1 MAEKP
6 RKRRR
11 RKWEECQK
19 GDGGREGERQS
30 DRAQKG
36 REEIEDP
43 EKGGNRDPE
52 RRGVSGQGGGG
63 DRDAENVGDAA
74 EEGVGKTEAQEEG
87 RTEAQEEGRM
97 ESQEMPREKDRDPI
111 RGQKRKKKTAAQ
123 AGQGGEKPRER
134 TEIQRVGV
142 RVGVGGKEK
151 VTETQREEDRKD
163 GQGSRRTQKRE
174 RHGKPHHMEME
185 AEG

>member
-1 MAEKP
+1 MEGERERGKVTGP
-6 RKRRR
+6 RRGERRLKTQR
-11 RKWEECQK
+11 R
-19 GDGGREGERQS
+19 GGIEIQREGESQ
-30 DRAQKG
+30 G
-36 REEIEDP
+36 RE
-43 EKGGNRDPE
+43 
-52 RRGVSGQGGGG
+52 GG